1 MDLHRN
7 SERKSKKAAPAESV
21 GRALAIGG
29 SGNKR
34 FEWDKEIPH
43 FGVRILPSG
52 ERRWVVVKRP
62 AGSAHVAI
70 VTLGRC
76 GAIPLKKARTLAYDA
91 IAQLAAG
98 RNPNTAKREARDAER
113 MAKAAKSDT
122 FLRVA
127 NAYIRRCEEQGR
139 RDTTIAEYQRMLHGD
154 LAPWHARP
162 IFDISPKDLEKLI
175 ESVKA
180 RAPVMANR
188 LLEFVSPVFKHA
200 KRKGIIQ
207 FDPLETI
214 DRAEVRHKERPRKRT
229 LVHSYTQD
237 LSELIAVWH
246 SVDELEPH
254 HPLRALT
261 RILILTG
268 ARVGVFARVHPGQ
281 TQALTW
287 RMVKDLHRPEHARLE
302 IPPELRKTGERDG
315 ETHLVPLVP
324 AAVKIIDQ
332 MAKAGED
339 APVFTVDGVRPM
351 RFDDKTRDKL
361 RELANKAAG
370 RELEHWTPH
379 DLRRSVATG
388 LGHLGTPA
396 AVIDEI
402 LDHAGEAKAGI
413 RGTYD
418 RSKRVELCRVWLNT
432 WADHLIRVKAQP
444 KKR

>member
-1 MDLHRN
+1 MDLQAN
-7 SERKSKKAAPAESV
+7 TERKSKKAAPAKFV
-21 GRALAIGG
+21 GTMLANT
-29 SGNKR
+29 GNGKAR
-34 FEWDKEIPH
+34 IEWDEEVKH
-43 FGVRILPSG
+43 FGVRTLPSG
-52 ERRWVVVKRP
+52 ERRWVVVRRP
-62 AGSAHVAI
+62 AGSAKVVI

-76 GAIPLKKARTLAYDA
+76 DAIPLKKARTLAYDA

-98 RNPNTAKREARDAER
+98 KNPNLAKREARDAER
-113 MAKAAKSDT
+113 AVKAAKSDT

-127 NAYIRRCEEQGR
+127 KAYIQRCEG
-139 RDTTIAEYQRMLHGD
+139 RDTTKAEYKRMLHGD
-154 LAPWHARP
+154 LATWHARP
-162 IFDISPKDLEKLI
+162 IFDISHKDVEKLI
-175 ESVKA
+175 QGVKA

-188 LLEFVSPVFKHA
+188 LLEFLSPVFKHA
-200 KRKGIIQ
+200 KRMGVIQ
-207 FDPLETI
+207 FDPLEMI
-214 DRAEVRHKERPRKRT
+214 DPKLRHKERARKRT

-237 LSELIAVWH
+237 MSELLAVWR
-246 SVDELEPH
+246 SLDELESH

-287 RMVKDLHRPEHARLE
+287 RMVKDLHKPEHARLE

-324 AAVKIIDQ
+324 AAVKIFDGL
-332 MAKAGED
+332 AKAGED
-339 APVFTVDGVRPM
+339 APVFTLDGERPM

-361 RELANKAAG
+361 REKANKAAG

-418 RSKRVELCRVWLNT
+418 RSKRVELCREWLAK
-432 WADHLIRVKAQP
+432 WAGHLMRAKAQA
-444 KKR
+444 K